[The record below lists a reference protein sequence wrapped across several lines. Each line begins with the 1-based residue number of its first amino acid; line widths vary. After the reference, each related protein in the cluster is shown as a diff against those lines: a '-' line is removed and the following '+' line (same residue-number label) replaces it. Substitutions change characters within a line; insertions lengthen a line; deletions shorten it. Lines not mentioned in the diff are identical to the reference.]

1 MRIYKMPSWLPKLFK
16 NYTWKI
22 NTTEPI
28 IYLTFD
34 DGPDPKPTRFV
45 LDTLLQYHA
54 KATFFCVGENIQK
67 HRKIAQE
74 IINQGHVLA
83 NHTMN
88 HLKGWQTSHDDYV
101 KNTNKCQETL
111 EEYSTSSLF
120 RPPYGRITKRQTKS
134 LKESGYEI
142 IMWDLISYDYDDKI
156 DINQALKQLIRNS
169 KPGSIVVFHDS
180 SKAWKQLKQMLP
192 KYMHALSNQG
202 YSFESIPNRH

>member
-1 MRIYKMPSWLPKLFK
+1 MPSWLPKLFK

-22 NTTEPI
+22 NTTEPT

-180 SKAWKQLKQMLP
+180 TKAWKQLKIMLP
-192 KYMHALSNQG
+192 KYMHALNKQG
-202 YSFESIPNRH
+202 YSFKSIPTNYN

>member
-1 MRIYKMPSWLPKLFK
+1 MPSWLPKLFK

-22 NTTEPI
+22 NTTEPT

-67 HRKIAQE
+67 HRKVAQE

-88 HLKGWQTSHDDYV
+88 HLKGWQTSHDVYV

-120 RPPYGRITKRQTKS
+120 RPPYGRITKSQTKS
-134 LKESGYEI
+134 LKEAGYEI

-180 SKAWKQLKQMLP
+180 SKAWKQLKIMLP
-192 KYMHALSNQG
+192 KYMHALNKQG
-202 YSFESIPNRH
+202 YSFKSIPTNYN

>member
-1 MRIYKMPSWLPKLFK
+1 MPSWLPKLFK

-134 LKESGYEI
+134 LKEAGYEI

-156 DINQALKQLIRNS
+156 NINQALKQLIRNS

-180 SKAWKQLKQMLP
+180 SKALKQLKIMLP
-192 KYMHALSNQG
+192 KYMHALNNQG
-202 YSFESIPNRH
+202 FSFKSIPTKHN

>member
-1 MRIYKMPSWLPKLFK
+1 MPSWLPKLFK

-22 NTTEPI
+22 KTTEPI

-34 DGPDPKPTRFV
+34 DGPDPKPTQFV

-111 EEYSTSSLF
+111 KEYSTSSLF

-156 DINQALKQLIRNS
+156 DINQALKQLIRYS

-192 KYMHALSNQG
+192 KYMHALNNQG
-202 YSFESIPNRH
+202 YSFESIPTNHN

>member
-1 MRIYKMPSWLPKLFK
+1 MPSWLPKLFK

-192 KYMHALSNQG
+192 KYMHALNNQG
-202 YSFESIPNRH
+202 YSFESIPTNHN

>member
-1 MRIYKMPSWLPKLFK
+1 
-16 NYTWKI
+16 
-22 NTTEPI
+22 
-28 IYLTFD
+28 
-34 DGPDPKPTRFV
+34 
-45 LDTLLQYHA
+45 
-54 KATFFCVGENIQK
+54 
-67 HRKIAQE
+67 
-74 IINQGHVLA
+74 
-83 NHTMN
+83 MN

>member
-1 MRIYKMPSWLPKLFK
+1 MPSWLPKLFK

-142 IMWDLISYDYDDKI
+142 IMWDLISYDYDEKI
-156 DINQALKQLIRNS
+156 NINQALKQLIRNS

>member
-1 MRIYKMPSWLPKLFK
+1 MPSWLPKLFK

-142 IMWDLISYDYDDKI
+142 IMWDLISYDYDEKI
-156 DINQALKQLIRNS
+156 NINQALKQLIRNS

-180 SKAWKQLKQMLP
+180 TKAWKQLKIMLP
-192 KYMHALSNQG
+192 KYMQALNNQG
-202 YSFESIPNRH
+202 YSFESIPSRH

>member
-1 MRIYKMPSWLPKLFK
+1 MPSWLPKLFK

-22 NTTEPI
+22 NTTEPT

-88 HLKGWQTSHDDYV
+88 HLKGWQTSRDDYV

-180 SKAWKQLKQMLP
+180 SKAWKQLKIMLP
-192 KYMHALSNQG
+192 KYMQALNNQG
-202 YSFESIPNRH
+202 YSFESIPSHH

>member
-1 MRIYKMPSWLPKLFK
+1 MPSWLPKLFK
-16 NYTWKI
+16 NYTWKV

>member
-1 MRIYKMPSWLPKLFK
+1 MPSWLPKLFK

-111 EEYSTSSLF
+111 KEYSTSSLF

-142 IMWDLISYDYDDKI
+142 IMWDLISYDYDEKI
-156 DINQALKQLIRNS
+156 NINQALKQLIRNS

-180 SKAWKQLKQMLP
+180 SKAWKQLKVMLP

-202 YSFESIPNRH
+202 YSFESIPNRQ

>member
-1 MRIYKMPSWLPKLFK
+1 MPSWLPKLFK

-142 IMWDLISYDYDDKI
+142 IMWDLISYDYDEKI
-156 DINQALKQLIRNS
+156 NINQALKQLIRNS

-180 SKAWKQLKQMLP
+180 SKAWKQLKIMLP
-192 KYMHALSNQG
+192 KYMHALNKQG
-202 YSFESIPNRH
+202 YSFESIPTKHN

>member
-1 MRIYKMPSWLPKLFK
+1 MPSWLPKLFK

-101 KNTNKCQETL
+101 KNSNKCQETL

>member
-1 MRIYKMPSWLPKLFK
+1 MPSWLPKLFK
-16 NYTWKI
+16 NYTWKV
-22 NTTEPI
+22 NTTEPT

-67 HRKIAQE
+67 HRKVAQE

-101 KNTNKCQETL
+101 RNTNKCQETL
-111 EEYSTSSLF
+111 DEYSTSSLF
-120 RPPYGRITKRQTKS
+120 RPPYGRITKRQTKA
-134 LKESGYEI
+134 LKKAGYEI

-180 SKAWKQLKQMLP
+180 SKAWKQLKIMLP
-192 KYMHALSNQG
+192 KYMHALKKQG
-202 YSFESIPNRH
+202 YSFESIPSRR

>member
-1 MRIYKMPSWLPKLFK
+1 MPSWLPKLFK

-67 HRKIAQE
+67 HRKIVQE

-120 RPPYGRITKRQTKS
+120 RPPYGRITKRQTKL
-134 LKESGYEI
+134 LKEAGYEI

-180 SKAWKQLKQMLP
+180 SKAWKQLKIMLP
-192 KYMHALSNQG
+192 KYMHALNNQG
-202 YSFESIPNRH
+202 YSFESIPSRH

>member
-1 MRIYKMPSWLPKLFK
+1 MPSWLPKLFK

-88 HLKGWQTSHDDYV
+88 HLKGWQTSHDNYV

-111 EEYSTSSLF
+111 EEYSRSSLF

-180 SKAWKQLKQMLP
+180 SKAWKQLKIMLP
-192 KYMHALSNQG
+192 KYMHALNKQG
-202 YSFESIPNRH
+202 YSFESIPTKHN

>member
-1 MRIYKMPSWLPKLFK
+1 MPSWLPKLFK